1 MAKIDKADLA
11 LEYLNQAIECFL
23 DTKRFASALHL
34 AGAAQEIIEKLIK
47 GDRSQGFLT
56 IFTDVV
62 GRDMAKNGLELDKV
76 KFLATNRT
84 PKNAVKHLDSKKD
97 RYVELDLEEEAFKML
112 AEALMDAMIFH
123 KNETENMTRFKEY
136 FTANALAY
144 LK

>member
-11 LEYLNQAIECFL
+11 LEYLDQAIECFL

-34 AGAAQEIIEKLIK
+34 AGAAQEITEKLIK
-47 GDRSQGFLT
+47 GDRSQNFLT

-62 GRDMAKNGLELDKV
+62 SRDMEKNGIELDKA
-76 KFLATNRT
+76 KFLETNRT
-84 PKNAVKHLDSKKD
+84 PKNAVKHMDGKKD

-112 AEALMDAMIFH
+112 TEALTDAMLFH
-123 KNETENMTRFKEY
+123 KSETENMTRFKEY